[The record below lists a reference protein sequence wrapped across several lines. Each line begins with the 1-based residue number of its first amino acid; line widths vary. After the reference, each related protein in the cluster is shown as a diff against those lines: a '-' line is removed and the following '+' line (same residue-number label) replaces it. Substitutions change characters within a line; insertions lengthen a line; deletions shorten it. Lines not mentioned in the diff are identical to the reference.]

1 MIGRVGL
8 EVPELVHTPAA
19 YKDTGG
25 SHMGRQQQL
34 GVGQRALTRVANRD
48 DGGDKLRVPRSES
61 EGRRCQRR
69 GEGVAAWSV
78 RSAGDQVGAQP

>member
-48 DGGDKLRVPRSES
+48 DGGGKLRVPRS
-61 EGRRCQRR
+61 
-69 GEGVAAWSV
+69 
-78 RSAGDQVGAQP
+78 